1 MKKTLPI
8 LDLFN
13 CPEQNSAVFARLIL
27 LSILICLVLIANP
40 GFYSHDELEKV
51 DHILRYGF
59 ADYFKDY
66 VTLKPGEGF
75 AFAVRPV
82 AYFVEGVVSLFFHKY
97 PYMIHLVD
105 VLMHGAAA
113 CLLFVA
119 AFRLS
124 GNRKLAWAGA
134 LIFLANPLVS
144 FSVGWSGALMDRL
157 YILFGLVA
165 FIAAHNYISRQG
177 GVKSLLAVFTASI
190 LAMLS
195 KETALIL
202 PLTLLAYLLFSFE
215 SIKSKRLWTAFAVWV
230 VPVLLFMLYRLPALV
245 GSFTVKSAS
254 PYSASLANAPEG
266 IFVYFI
272 YPFLPFLTESHN
284 WALQSPAFIG
294 IALVGHLALLA
305 VLWLAF
311 SFRAVL
317 AYLFGYVLFLV
328 PILLIPGTGS
338 HYLYGSG
345 IAFSIA
351 IGALLA
357 LKQGHAQ
364 RALLTAIPI
373 GLLVI
378 AFLHTLLNQQYFYR
392 TGLCMDSIEN
402 TVESAYLADGKPDT
416 MSVVINPDAPGHVLA
431 RFLHNKEMIGSY
443 FPVKFQVVNWDQR
456 QEIQYG
462 YIFNCDCLVH
472 KLEPFKL
479 AVKNWG
485 PQSTPLNAIPNQQ
498 PDGSGALWIEVE
510 DTKDVGELQVMIG
523 GQAATLT
530 SIQPKVI
537 TAAFSPELFA
547 QPGEKEL
554 AIKKVATGQIF
565 PIGRFVVEP
574 AK

>member
-1 MKKTLPI
+1 MKKILPI
-8 LDLFN
+8 LNLFK
-13 CPEQNSAVFARLIL
+13 CPEQSSAVFVRLIL
-27 LSILICLVLIANP
+27 LALLICLVLVANP

-97 PYMIHLVD
+97 PFLIHMTD
-105 VLMHGAAA
+105 VLMHAIVAY
-113 CLLFVA
+113 LLFIA
-119 AFRLS
+119 ALRLS
-124 GNRKLAWAGA
+124 GNRKVAWAGA

-157 YILFGLVA
+157 YLLFGLLA
-165 FIAAHNYISRQG
+165 FIAAHNYIKREG
-177 GVKSLLAVFTASI
+177 GVKSLVAVFAAS
-190 LAMLS
+190 LMAMLS

-202 PLTLLAYLLFSFE
+202 PLTLLAFPLFSVE
-215 SIKSKRLWTAFAVWV
+215 NIKSKRLWAAFGVWA
-230 VPVLLFMLYRLPALV
+230 VPVLLFMLYRLPELIA
-245 GSFTVKSAS
+245 SFTVQSAS
-254 PYSASLANAPEG
+254 PYSASVAHVPQG

-294 IALVGHLALLA
+294 IAVVGHLALLA

-311 SFRAVL
+311 SYRAVL
-317 AYLFGYVLFLV
+317 AYLFGYVLFLI
-328 PILLIPGTGS
+328 PILFIPGTGS

-345 IAFSIA
+345 IAFSLG

-357 LKQGHAQ
+357 MEREHPQKT
-364 RALLTAIPI
+364 LLRAIPLV
-373 GLLVI
+373 LLAI
-378 AFLHTLLNQQYFYR
+378 AVLHTLLNQQYFYK
-392 TGLCMDSIEN
+392 TGLCMDSVEN
-402 TVESAYLADGKPDT
+402 TVESAYLADGKPDS
-416 MSVVINPDAPGHVLA
+416 MSVLINPDAPGHVLA

-443 FPVKFQVVNWDQR
+443 FPVKFQVVSWEQR
-456 QEIQYG
+456 QETKYD

-485 PQSTPLNAIPNQQ
+485 PQSTPLNVIPNQQ
-498 PDGSGALWIEVE
+498 PDGSGALWIEVP

-530 SIQPKVI
+530 SIQPQVI
-537 TAAFSPELFA
+537 TAAFPPELFS
-547 QPGEKEL
+547 QPGEKEI
-554 AIKKVATGQIF
+554 AIKKVATGQVL

-574 AK
+574 AR